1 MEMKRFPMRTAYE
14 LPVGAASRGAGYLF
28 LNRECAEELLIT
40 WTTRPTVGGLA
51 FGPPDCL
58 LFRHKIKQ

>member
-1 MEMKRFPMRTAYE
+1 MRTAYE
-14 LPVGAASRGAGYLF
+14 LPVGAVSRGAGYLF

-40 WTTRPTVGGLA
+40 WTARRLLEASA

>member
-1 MEMKRFPMRTAYE
+1 MRTAYE

-40 WTTRPTVGGLA
+40 WTARPTVGG
-51 FGPPDCL
+51 FGL
-58 LFRHKIKQ
+58 WATGLFTFSP